1 MEVSLRKNSYP
12 CLQSVFSQT
21 TVLSEGQECVVPD
34 TLSDIASIVC
44 TSASPLIRSKDVS
57 DGRVRLE
64 ANVPAR
70 ITCRGEDGSIF
81 PLDVNLP
88 FYFSTQDEQISGE
101 STCVA
106 HLALRQ
112 VDVRMLNPRK
122 ISVRA
127 ELAVTVTC
135 YEERAVTT
143 FLAPEEGAEAL
154 HVMEQSAETDG
165 IVCVTEKTFVLTD
178 EAAIPEQMPAA
189 AEILAQNAAV
199 CVREIK
205 TVGSKV
211 ILSGTVNSEV
221 LYRCEAGNLHAFSF
235 QTTFSQIVEA
245 DCEAE
250 GASIDAHV
258 LLSGM
263 YYEIIPGSDMREIG
277 MELHLVA
284 QAVISKA
291 QEIAYLTD
299 AYSNQFCL
307 DVRSETRCLA
317 KTVSESRMEESGR
330 LLLETAEEVSAVV
343 FCRAEAGGIETEG
356 DDAFVRLRIV
366 LCYRSGEEYR
376 TAERTVMQ
384 KLTQQTEPG
393 LAVRLTDAD
402 VAEISALPERG
413 GAEIRYTVSY
423 RAVYSAQREIRCIE
437 AIGYDET
444 QETDTEALP
453 TLVLTRV
460 SSRQSLWE
468 LAKQNCST
476 VEAIRAANGL
486 DEAAGDWEKLLIIP
500 KAL

>member
-64 ANVPAR
+64 ANVPTR

-135 YEERAVTT
+135 FEERAVTT

-291 QEIAYLTD
+291 QEIA
-299 AYSNQFCL
+299 
-307 DVRSETRCLA
+307 
-317 KTVSESRMEESGR
+317 GR
-330 LLLETAEEVSAVV
+330 LQQS
-343 FCRAEAGGIETEG
+343 
-356 DDAFVRLRIV
+356 V
-366 LCYRSGEEYR
+366 L
-376 TAERTVMQ
+376 
-384 KLTQQTEPG
+384 PG
-393 LAVRLTDAD
+393 CAQRD
-402 VAEISALPERG
+402 ALPGEDREREPDGGERQAFAGDRGGGLRRRVLPRRGGRHRDGGGGRLCPAADRSLLSERG
-413 GAEIRYTVSY
+413 GIPHGGAH
-423 RAVYSAQREIRCIE
+423 
-437 AIGYDET
+437 GH
-444 QETDTEALP
+444 
-453 TLVLTRV
+453 
-460 SSRQSLWE
+460 
-468 LAKQNCST
+468 AKAHAADGAGAC
-476 VEAIRAANGL
+476 RAAYGRRRGG
-486 DEAAGDWEKLLIIP
+486 DQRAAGARRRGDPLHGIVSRGVFRAARDPLHRGDR
-500 KAL
+500 L